1 VNIGHGGKKSA
12 PYWMH
17 QYLPLE
23 NCPHGTITNNQCPQ
37 GGRRP
42 RFLLSGPLDS
52 LSSGRFA
59 RFFQYPEGVDMN
71 FVKLLG
77 ISVLILGLAA
87 CGGSDNG
94 TSEEQAAAEAEAA
107 LSPEEK
113 AAAEAKAKEEELKAI
128 EEARIAN
135 EEARKKAAEEAV
147 PLPKEK
153 ILPEGMV
160 EGSVEHSIW
169 LNNQQ

>member
-1 VNIGHGGKKSA
+1 
-12 PYWMH
+12 
-17 QYLPLE
+17 
-23 NCPHGTITNNQCPQ
+23 
-37 GGRRP
+37 
-42 RFLLSGPLDS
+42 
-52 LSSGRFA
+52 
-59 RFFQYPEGVDMN
+59 MN

-94 TSEEQAAAEAEAA
+94 TSEEQAAAEAEAEAA

>member
-1 VNIGHGGKKSA
+1 
-12 PYWMH
+12 
-17 QYLPLE
+17 
-23 NCPHGTITNNQCPQ
+23 
-37 GGRRP
+37 
-42 RFLLSGPLDS
+42 
-52 LSSGRFA
+52 
-59 RFFQYPEGVDMN
+59 MN

-128 EEARIAN
+128 EEAR
-135 EEARKKAAEEAV
+135 KKAAEEAV

>member
-1 VNIGHGGKKSA
+1 
-12 PYWMH
+12 
-17 QYLPLE
+17 
-23 NCPHGTITNNQCPQ
+23 
-37 GGRRP
+37 
-42 RFLLSGPLDS
+42 
-52 LSSGRFA
+52 
-59 RFFQYPEGVDMN
+59 MN

-77 ISVLILGLAA
+77 ISVLVLGLAA

-94 TSEEQAAAEAEAA
+94 VSEEQAAAEAAAA

-128 EEARIAN
+128 EAARIAN